1 MIDMEQYGG
10 RRAYA
15 AHIRSRVLNA
25 LGAYRVAHSI
35 EWDMAARLV
44 FVCKGNIC
52 RSPYAKFRAR
62 QHGACTASFG
72 LEAMEGAGANEKAS
86 RVALHRGIDLSDHQS
101 TQLKEPLILR
111 GDLIVVFEP
120 WQMRE
125 VRRHNFS
132 GLAGVTLLGIWARP
146 NRPHIQDPYG
156 RSDQY
161 FQNCFSVIDLN
172 LRVLLAHLAAHK
184 APAVMSRDRRTKGC
198 P

>member
-1 MIDMEQYGG
+1 M
-10 RRAYA
+10 
-15 AHIRSRVLNA
+15 
-25 LGAYRVAHSI
+25 
-35 EWDMAARLV
+35 
-44 FVCKGNIC
+44 
-52 RSPYAKFRAR
+52 
-62 QHGACTASFG
+62 
-72 LEAMEGAGANEKAS
+72 
-86 RVALHRGIDLSDHQS
+86 
-101 TQLKEPLILR
+101 R